1 MNTEKQATKKQTE
14 KRTAEKHVLTDA
26 QLNTVDGAAANDARQ
41 PNRVE
46 RPRRPRIFGIG
57 LPPE

>member
-1 MNTEKQATKKQTE
+1 MKTEKQATKKPARE
-14 KRTAEKHVLTDA
+14 SEVLTDA
-26 QLNTVDGAAANDARQ
+26 QLKTVDGAAANDARQ

-46 RPRRPRIFGIG
+46 RPRRPRIFSIG